1 MSAYELSTS
10 KWRRRPLPV
19 SEKSGGSEEGE
30 RKEGR
35 KEGSKKE
42 GGRKEGGRKE
52 GGIDE
57 GKRKRG
63 GSGQGGKMKEER
75 RWRKGER
82 RKKKKGVT
90 QEVKDGNMYLSGE
103 GGGEELREE
112 KKNINEICV
121 DS

>member
-19 SEKSGGSEEGE
+19 SEKSGGRGGGE

-35 KEGSKKE
+35 KEGRRKE
-42 GGRKEGGRKE
+42 EGRKEK

-63 GSGQGGKMKEER
+63 VSGQGGKMKEER

-82 RKKKKGVT
+82 RKKKKGIT

-121 DS
+121 DL